1 LPSDS
6 APDGIATGEDGPPV
20 AGGEDGDGVDGD
32 DGDDEELHAMD
43 RASAVARHTRRI
55 ENIRTSVL
63 TTAGRRTAVQTM
75 DDFRNAKELSICETL
90 QDR

>member
-1 LPSDS
+1 V
-6 APDGIATGEDGPPV
+6 TGGV
-20 AGGEDGDGVDGD
+20 DGDGVDGD
-32 DGDDEELHAMD
+32 DEDEPEHAVD
-43 RASAVARHTRRI
+43 TANAVATHTRRI